1 MEQEGFAPA
10 FTKFK
15 MQAKQVG
22 LEADQACSVRYGS
35 VRYRAACVVR
45 VLPQWIKAAFAY
57 GFDLRLGSKG
67 AEKAQVGGSDA
78 GGVPGMDADRIAIA
92 LAQQRNSGDG
102 WTETGELPRG
112 PEVDGIEV
120 DEGVAAQDV
129 GVCIEFHSLSG
140 DWVIA

>member
-15 MQAKQVG
+15 MQAKQIG
-22 LEADQACSVRYGS
+22 LEADQACSVRYGPG
-35 VRYRAACVVR
+35 RYRAVCVVN
-45 VLPQWIKAAFAY
+45 VLPQGVKAAFAY
-57 GFDLRLGSKG
+57 GFDLRLGCKG
-67 AEKAQVGGSDA
+67 AEQAQVGGCDA
-78 GGVPGMDADRIAIA
+78 GDVPGMDADRIAIA
-92 LAQQRNSGDG
+92 LAQKRNCGDG
-102 WTETGELPRG
+102 CTETGEPPRG